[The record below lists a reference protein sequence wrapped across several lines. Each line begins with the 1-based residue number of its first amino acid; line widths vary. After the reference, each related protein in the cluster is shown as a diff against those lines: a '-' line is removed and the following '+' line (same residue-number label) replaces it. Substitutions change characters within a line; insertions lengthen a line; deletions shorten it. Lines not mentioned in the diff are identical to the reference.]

1 MDLARGYG
9 TIVIVTRLIL
19 AIAMAVGFATALVS
33 SAGRADAQAFKPK
46 KSTPAKGAASVKKSP
61 PAAKKAPAAR
71 SRVVT
76 SPKPAKKRT
85 SRAAATSGRPDDL
98 TPDDAPSS
106 SKGAPKD
113 EDYVLIEDDDE

>member
-9 TIVIVTRLIL
+9 TIVIVTRWIL
-19 AIAMAVGFATALVS
+19 AIAMAALVS
-33 SAGRADAQAFKPK
+33 SAGSADAQAFKPK
-46 KSTPAKGAASVKKSP
+46 KSTPAKGAAPAKKST
-61 PAAKKAPAAR
+61 PAAKKAPAAK

-76 SPKPAKKRT
+76 SSKPAKKRT

-98 TPDDAPSS
+98 TPDDEPS
-106 SKGAPKD
+106 SKGASKD

>member
-9 TIVIVTRLIL
+9 TIVSVTRLIL
-19 AIAMAVGFATALVS
+19 AIAMAVLVS
-33 SAGRADAQAFKPK
+33 SAGSADAQAFKPK
-46 KSTPAKGAASVKKSP
+46 KSTPAKGATPAKKSTTAAKKT
-61 PAAKKAPAAR
+61 PAAK

-76 SPKPAKKRT
+76 SSKPAKKRP

-98 TPDDAPSS
+98 TPDDEPST
-106 SKGAPKD
+106 SKSASKD